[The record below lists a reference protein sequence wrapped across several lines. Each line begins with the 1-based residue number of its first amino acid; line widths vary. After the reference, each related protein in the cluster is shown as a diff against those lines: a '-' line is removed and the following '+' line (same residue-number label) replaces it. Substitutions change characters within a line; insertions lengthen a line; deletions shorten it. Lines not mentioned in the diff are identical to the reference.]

1 MTDEYPR
8 DEFDEIA
15 ESGGPVGVHR
25 SPRPWWWII
34 VVPVVVFVVAGLLA
48 FGVARFLWDTGSGSE
63 STATPS
69 ATATAEPTESASAT
83 AEPSASASATTE
95 PSETAEPEPSE
106 TAEPE
111 PVISYD
117 APITVLNG
125 TGVSGLAGEQAGILT
140 DAGFTDVSAA
150 NLTGSPSANVVIY
163 DSEERAD
170 TAQEVADLLGIDA
183 VEFGD
188 TETLADI
195 EVQIVSQ

>member
-25 SPRPWWWII
+25 APRPWWTII
-34 VVPVVVFVVAGLLA
+34 VVPVVVFVAAGLLA
-48 FGVARFLWDTGSGSE
+48 FGLAQFLWDTGSGSE
-63 STATPS
+63 AS
-69 ATATAEPTESASAT
+69 ASPSASASAS
-83 AEPSASASATTE
+83 AEPSASASASPSASASASAE
-95 PSETAEPEPSE
+95 PSESATPEPSE

-111 PVISYD
+111 PVIDYD
-117 APITVLNG
+117 APTAVLNG
-125 TGVSGLAGEQAGILT
+125 TGVSGLAGEKATILT

-150 NLTGSPSANVVIY
+150 NLTARPSANVVIY

-170 TAQEVADLLGIDA
+170 TAQEVADLLGIDT